1 MPSAM
6 VTFNGRITLP
16 PNVRKQL
23 GLRTGDSVEF
33 VEIGNGRFAIAPGAV
48 SIRESI
54 SEPNAWVPKLDF
66 STTAEEP
73 RFQEEMDEAI
83 R

>member
-23 GLRTGDSVEF
+23 GLKTGDSVEF
-33 VEIGNGRFAIAPGAV
+33 VEIGNGRFAIAPGTDSV
-48 SIRESI
+48 HESI
-54 SEPNAWVPKLDF
+54 TEPRGWIPQLDF
-66 STTAEEP
+66 SPTADEP
-73 RFQEEMDEAI
+73 RFKELDEAI
-83 R
+83 H

>member
-23 GLRTGDSVEF
+23 GLRIGDSVEF
-33 VEIGNGRFAIAPGAV
+33 VELENGRFAITPGAV
-48 SIRESI
+48 SASDTD
-54 SEPNAWVPKLDF
+54 A
-66 STTAEEP
+66 EP
-73 RFQEEMDEAI
+73 RGWISQVDSRSRTQEPRILELDEALQ
-83 R
+83 